1 MERENLDPGIK
12 RWVEILNGQGVM
24 TFESCEGGE
33 GHSFPEPT
41 IRFHGNAAEGFRAL
55 THAMDWGMPV
65 RDLRMVW
72 DITEGLPN
80 GPEWEMT
87 FKKTDVGAG
96 KV

>member
-41 IRFHGNAAEGFRAL
+41 IRFHGNAVGFPRINS
-55 THAMDWGMPV
+55 
-65 RDLRMVW
+65 RN
-72 DITEGLPN
+72 GLGNACARSKN
-80 GPEWEMT
+80 G
-87 FKKTDVGAG
+87 VGYH
-96 KV
+96 